1 MKDVFFMFYDI
12 YCALCQKNGLTPS
25 GAASKIG
32 FNRASVTMWKNT
44 GKAPKQELLLKIAE
58 FFGVTTDYLLTGEDT
73 KKAPT
78 QEDER
83 TISDK
88 ELMFALWGDSQ
99 NVDESD
105 LEDVR
110 RYAAF
115 VEERKKKK

>member
-1 MKDVFFMFYDI
+1 MSELYNRI
-12 YCALCQKNGLTPS
+12 ESLCKGKQINITAMCRES
-25 GAASKIG
+25 GAPRGSLTDLKKGRTSAL
-32 FNRASVTMWKNT
+32 NT
-44 GKAPKQELLLKIAE
+44 KTLSKIAE

>member
-1 MKDVFFMFYDI
+1 MFYDI

-32 FNRASVTMWKNT
+32 FNRASVTMWKST

-78 QEDER
+78 DGER
-83 TISDK
+83 DMTMDDFTYAMQNEAKDLTDMDK
-88 ELMFALWGDSQ
+88 QILLSMAKQLND
-99 NVDESD
+99 
-105 LEDVR
+105 
-110 RYAAF
+110 A
-115 VEERKKKK
+115 RKKKDGESG

>member
-1 MKDVFFMFYDI
+1 MFYDI

-78 QEDER
+78 DGER
-83 TISDK
+83 DIKMDDSTYAMQNEAKDLTDMDK
-88 ELMFALWGDSQ
+88 QILLSMAKQLND
-99 NVDESD
+99 
-105 LEDVR
+105 
-110 RYAAF
+110 A
-115 VEERKKKK
+115 RKKKDGESG